1 MIGYSSQ
8 TALSMMT
15 SILGDVCQRETSA
28 QSDFMLFPSEHV
40 RNPSKGLRDTTSQ
53 CLHSRYV
60 LPTEGQKTHGPSS
73 ASSFLKNG
81 FMCMMRQL
89 QGSTKSTLSV
99 FYNQLLC
106 LVFYL
111 LIRDVLT
118 VTESSLGTGSAYN
131 PIQKRQSAFTHV
143 LTSGSNYTA
152 RCEAR
157 RPFLMTTYSFRR
169 WSLKSVRAPELKLYL
184 RIFISA
190 TDVNKNSRLQMPC
203 HSLLTHCAFPAPSR
217 NILDL

>member
-1 MIGYSSQ
+1 M
-8 TALSMMT
+8 
-15 SILGDVCQRETSA
+15 
-28 QSDFMLFPSEHV
+28 
-40 RNPSKGLRDTTSQ
+40 
-53 CLHSRYV
+53 
-60 LPTEGQKTHGPSS
+60 
-73 ASSFLKNG
+73 
-81 FMCMMRQL
+81 
-89 QGSTKSTLSV
+89 
-99 FYNQLLC
+99 
-106 LVFYL
+106 FYL

-190 TDVNKNSRLQMPC
+190 TDVNKNSHLQMPC

-217 NILDL
+217 NILYLWTYISLHHPPGKPFPLSPKQIHDNERTLKSSSASIQGFCFNPWISLYPQSAKLWFWRVHLSHLNIEDAS